1 MDEYLLIKSD
11 PHEWKTTI
19 SKIHKLSHCLKLSL
33 APYGWISKRG
43 VKKTKH
49 AKFSEKRALLT
60 PWYAQSP
67 RVLFFKLNF
76 SILQTYFRGGQQISP
91 LTLGEF
97 KPTNHSFSPKIVRK
111 RYLYNIKLFVTSTW
125 LTREITH
132 FDSLKNL
139 MNKYYLGWYCPSSVT
154 SR

>member
-1 MDEYLLIKSD
+1 MGESQKEVSRKQNTPNFPKKEHFLPPDMHKVLEY
-11 PHEWKTTI
+11 
-19 SKIHKLSHCLKLSL
+19 
-33 APYGWISKRG
+33 
-43 VKKTKH
+43 
-49 AKFSEKRALLT
+49 F
-60 PWYAQSP
+60 
-67 RVLFFKLNF
+67 FFKLNF

-97 KPTNHSFSPKIVRK
+97 QPTNHSFSPKIVRK

-154 SR
+154 LR